1 MTKPSLDHRTGG
13 VALAVG
19 YGLLVVALFRDPA
32 NGLATATGSAQSV
45 VFFLV
50 LPAVGLASGV
60 YGYVGGPLHTGVTL
74 LTATYLAA
82 VGVSLALFLSGG
94 VVLALLGLALFALA
108 TVAIVGA
115 LLSALA
121 AMGFD
126 GSLLS

>member
-1 MTKPSLDHRTGG
+1 M
-13 VALAVG
+13 
-19 YGLLVVALFRDPA
+19 
-32 NGLATATGSAQSV
+32 
-45 VFFLV
+45 
-50 LPAVGLASGV
+50 GLASGI
-60 YGYVGGPLHTGVTL
+60 YGYVDAPLHTGVTL

-94 VVLALLGLALFALA
+94 VVLALLGLGLFGLA
-108 TVAIVGA
+108 TVAIVGS